1 MKILIRDYLATLR
14 EEKELEVL
22 AADLLLNMSIE
33 PVTKPQKGTRQHG
46 VDISA
51 VGPDPD
57 NPEVKKL
64 LLITIKAGPITRSL
78 WDATET
84 GVRASLIEILEV
96 YLETRVDKYHQ
107 DLPKKII
114 LCCGGEL
121 KAQVED
127 NWKGFKA
134 KHSEPGKIQFDL
146 WTGDKLAQFIQEYL
160 LDEYLFSG
168 ATQSLMRKALA
179 TLDQNE
185 QEPVFFYQLIEK
197 ALFGSDLPSDNS
209 GKVTPKKAQ
218 RALSILSLCLG
229 VIAKWALD
237 VGNTRPAL
245 LCAERALLRTW
256 DFLEKHQFLGR
267 RFAQRAYKRLYEQY
281 LSIGMAYA
289 ERIRPVCLVK
299 DGLTRPATSD
309 ILEYPLRTF
318 EAIGFLSTIGIT
330 QVCGYQ
336 AKHSES
342 EQQHA
347 KRTADLLAELI
358 KNNCASGGPRYD
370 SHANEIALGMLLLHM
385 TGHEE
390 EGVNWL
396 MELSERVTWSF
407 KNRRYFPVDKDR
419 FEDLVALEFD
429 QFVQPERFMQL
440 STLLPT
446 VGEWIAIF
454 AEQEQYAQ
462 FMEMVTNRCDGINLQ
477 LWYPD
482 ESTHSELY
490 RKNAAF
496 GTGSTVTSINLPQ
509 DINELRDTMRTR
521 MEQQASL
528 EQLPCF
534 SHDFPALGLIASR
547 HFRTP
552 VIPAYWQE
560 LVPEE

>member
-22 AADLLLNMSIE
+22 VADLLLNMSIE
-33 PVTKPQKGTRQHG
+33 PVTKAQKGTLQKG

-57 NPEVKKL
+57 DPEVEKL
-64 LLITIKAGPITRSL
+64 FLITIKAGSITRSVWHL
-78 WDATET
+78 EKT
-84 GVRASLIEILEV
+84 GVRASLTDILDV
-96 YLETRVDKYHQ
+96 YLKTRVDRSHK
-107 DLPKKII
+107 DLPKKIV

-121 KAQVED
+121 KSEADE
-127 NWKGFKA
+127 NWKCFTDEESKRC
-134 KHSEPGKIQFDL
+134 EIEFDL

-168 ATQSLMRKALA
+168 ATQSVMRKALA

-185 QEPVFFYQLIEK
+185 QEPVFFYQLIEQT
-197 ALFGSDLPSDNS
+197 LFGSDLPTDNS
-209 GKVTPKKAQ
+209 AKVTPKKAR
-218 RALSILSLCLG
+218 RALNILSLCLG
-229 VIAKWALD
+229 IIAKWALD
-237 VGNTRPAL
+237 AGNTRPAL

-256 DFLEKHQFLGR
+256 EYLERQELLGR
-267 RFAQRAYKRLYEQY
+267 KFAGKAYKRLLEQY
-281 LSIGMAYA
+281 LSVAEDYA

-318 EAIGFLSTIGIT
+318 EAIGFLSTIGIA

-336 AKHSES
+336 AKHSKS

-358 KNNCASGGPRYD
+358 RNNCASGGPRYD
-370 SHANEIALGMLLLHM
+370 CHANEIALGMLLLHM

-396 MELSERVTWSF
+396 MELSERVTWAF
-407 KNRRYFPVDKDR
+407 KNRRYFPVATDR
-419 FEDLVALEFD
+419 FEDLLALEFD
-429 QFVQPERFMQL
+429 QSVQPERFMQL

-534 SHDFPALGLIASR
+534 DHEFPALGLIASR

-560 LVPEE
+560 LVPDK